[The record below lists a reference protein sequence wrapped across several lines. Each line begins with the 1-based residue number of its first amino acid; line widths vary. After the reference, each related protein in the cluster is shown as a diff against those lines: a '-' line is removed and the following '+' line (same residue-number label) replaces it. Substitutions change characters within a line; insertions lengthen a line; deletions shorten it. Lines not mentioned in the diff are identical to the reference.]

1 MSAASWRALVVDD
14 EPPVRA
20 ELSYLLEQDTRIG
33 RVEEAANATEAIEKI
48 LASKPD
54 VLFLDIQMPGTSG
67 MKLAQTLSGLKN
79 PPIVVFVTAFSE
91 YAADAYQVDAV
102 DYVLK
107 PVETERLHKA
117 LDKVGTALG
126 ARKSQG
132 ASEQVQRLL
141 VERAGKRA
149 FIPVSDIA
157 FIEANAD
164 SARAV
169 CPSGT
174 YAVNE
179 SISSLDARLTPQGFL
194 RVHRSYL
201 VSIDRVRDIEVDKA
215 SGLMELSMEGAD
227 ARVPVS
233 RRRTPQ
239 VKEALGLQ

>member
-1 MSAASWRALVVDD
+1 MSTAPWHALVVDD

-20 ELSYLLEQDTRIG
+20 ELSYLLGQDTRVG
-33 RVEEAANATEAIEKI
+33 TVEEAANATEAIERI
-48 LASKPD
+48 LVAKPD

-67 MKLAQTLSGLKN
+67 MKLAETLSGLKN
-79 PPIVVFVTAFSE
+79 PPVVVFVTAFSE

-107 PVETERLHKA
+107 PVETARLHKA
-117 LDKVGTALG
+117 LDKVGAALD
-126 ARKSQG
+126 ARRPRS
-132 ASEQVQRLL
+132 AVEHVQRLL

-149 FIPVSDIA
+149 FIPVTDIA
-157 FIEANAD
+157 YIEANAD

-169 CPSGT
+169 TAAGT

-179 SISSLDARLTPQGFL
+179 SISSLDTRLTPQGFL

-215 SGLMELSMEGAD
+215 SGLMELSMEGTD

-239 VKEALGLQ
+239 VKEALGLR